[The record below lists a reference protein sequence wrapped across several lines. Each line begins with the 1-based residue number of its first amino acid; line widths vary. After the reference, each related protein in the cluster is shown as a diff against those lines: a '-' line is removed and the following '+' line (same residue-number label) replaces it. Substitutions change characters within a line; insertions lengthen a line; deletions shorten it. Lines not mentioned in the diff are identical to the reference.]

1 LDDDLH
7 AACGSARRGVC
18 FETDGSMKDTAEPTL
33 TDCVKVIRAQA
44 PRVEF
49 GGADH
54 RALCKAADVLE
65 WVDKHSKD
73 MNLAI
78 KFLRRNPEIA
88 ALVRQYPDATVEIND
103 MGSVDD

>member
-1 LDDDLH
+1 M
-7 AACGSARRGVC
+7 RGVYAKA
-18 FETDGSMKDTAEPTL
+18 DGAMKDTAEPTL
-33 TDCVKVIRAQA
+33 SDCVKVIRAQA

-65 WVDKHSKD
+65 WVDRHSKD

-78 KFLRRNPEIA
+78 KFLRRNPELA

-103 MGSVDD
+103 VGATDD